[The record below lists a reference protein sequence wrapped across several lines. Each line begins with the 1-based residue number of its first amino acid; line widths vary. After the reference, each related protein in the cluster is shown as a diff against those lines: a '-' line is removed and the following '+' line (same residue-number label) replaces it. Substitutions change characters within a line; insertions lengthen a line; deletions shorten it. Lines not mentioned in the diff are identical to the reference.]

1 MRLQLAQM
9 FVLAAREFDME
20 VELREPYSGR
30 NFNKATA
37 GVTFYGVP
45 DMLRLCAF
53 LGANF
58 KSLVRQVNEHFRQG
72 EDAVPMGWTL
82 EDMIED
88 LGEIRFD
95 SMGHGRIAY

>member
-58 KSLVRQVNEHFRQG
+58 KSLVRQVNEHFG
-72 EDAVPMGWTL
+72 KDEAVPMGFTL
-82 EDMIED
+82 EDMIEE